1 LVLHLEKKLPLF
13 KVIVNIN
20 NKILWVEMFESLT
33 TMLRRQGRQ
42 LEKYFR
48 AIVYNKFF

>member
-1 LVLHLEKKLPLF
+1 MRFYVIYHFKLHALIEEHIWDLEKKLLLF

-33 TMLRRQGRQ
+33 TMPRR
-42 LEKYFR
+42 
-48 AIVYNKFF
+48 